1 MPKVHIKRQ
10 KFVMPSR
17 YILLIITILCIA
29 LMLITFF
36 TDAVSGT
43 FSYVANYT
51 IIPVEKG
58 LNVIGTVFN
67 DRINEFQSLKIVMA
81 ENEELKQKVNELSLE
96 KNQLI
101 ADRYELQELRELYG
115 LEDRFSKY
123 DKLGARIIGKDPG
136 NWFSVF
142 LIDRGTKDGVK
153 ENMNVIAGNGL
164 VGIVTE
170 AGPDYSTVRSV
181 IDDASNVSSMV
192 LSTSD
197 TVMVTGDLKLMESGE
212 IRFSQLSDQESRA
225 AVGDEIVTSNISNR
239 FLPEI
244 TVGYIS
250 SIETDPNNL
259 TRSGTL
265 TPAVDFAH
273 LNTVIVIKN
282 LKFED
287 TPEGESG
294 L

>member
-1 MPKVHIKRQ
+1 MPRVPVKRQ
-10 KFVMPSR
+10 KFVMPGR

-36 TDAVSGT
+36 TDAVSAPLT
-43 FSYVANYT
+43 YIADYT

-58 LNVIGTVFN
+58 LNSIGMRFSEKV
-67 DRINEFQSLKIVMA
+67 DEINSLKGVLA
-81 ENEELKQKVNELSLE
+81 ENEELKKQVQDLTLE

-101 ADRYELQELRELYG
+101 ADRYELQELRELYS
-115 LEDRFSKY
+115 LEDRFREYNKI
-123 DKLGARIIGKDPG
+123 GARVIGKDPG

-142 LIDRGTKDGVK
+142 LIDKGKNDGIEK
-153 ENMNVIAGNGL
+153 NMNVIAGDGL

-170 AGPDYSTVRSV
+170 VGPDYATVRSI

-197 TVMVTGDLKLMESGE
+197 TIMVTGDLKLLSSGE
-212 IRFSQLSDQESRA
+212 IRFSQLSNPDSKA
-225 AVGDEIVTSNISNR
+225 AVGDEIVTSNISNK
-239 FLPEI
+239 FLPEL

-273 LNTVIVIKN
+273 LNTVMVIKN
-282 LKFED
+282 LKVTDNAGED
-287 TPEGESG
+287 DG
-294 L
+294 

>member
-1 MPKVHIKRQ
+1 MPRVPIKRQ
-10 KFVMPSR
+10 KFVMPGR

-29 LMLITFF
+29 LMILTFF
-36 TDAVSGT
+36 TDAVSGPL
-43 FSYVANYT
+43 SYVANFT
-51 IIPVEKG
+51 IVPVERG
-58 LNVIGTVFN
+58 LNTIGQSFGQKM
-67 DRINEFQSLKIVMA
+67 DEWHSLKNVLS
-81 ENEELKQKVNELSLE
+81 ENEELKEEVQKLTLE

-115 LEDRFSKY
+115 LEDRFGEY
-123 DKLGARIIGKDPG
+123 DKIGARIIGKDPG

-142 LIDRGTKDGVK
+142 LIDKGEKDGLEK
-153 ENMNVIAGNGL
+153 NMNVIAGDGL
-164 VGIVTE
+164 VGIITE
-170 AGPDYSTVRSV
+170 VGPDYSTVRAL

-197 TVMVTGDLKLMESGE
+197 TVMVTGDLKLMDSGE
-212 IRFSQLSDQESRA
+212 IRFSQLSDQDSKA

-259 TRSGTL
+259 TKSGTI
-265 TPAVDFAH
+265 TPAVDFEH
-273 LNTVIVIKN
+273 LSTVVVIRE
-282 LKFED
+282 LKFSNDMGED
-287 TPEGESG
+287 SR
-294 L
+294 

>member
-1 MPKVHIKRQ
+1 
-10 KFVMPSR
+10 MPSR
-17 YILLIITILCIA
+17 YILLIITIISIT
-29 LMLITFF
+29 LMLLTFF
-36 TDAVSGT
+36 TDAVSGV
-43 FSYVANYT
+43 FSYAANYT
-51 IIPVEKG
+51 VIPIQKG

-67 DRINEFQSLKIVMA
+67 DRVNEFQTLQSVMS
-81 ENEELKQKVNELSLE
+81 ENEELKKRVNELSLE

-115 LEDRFSKY
+115 LEDRFGEY
-123 DKLGARIIGKDPG
+123 DKIGARIIGKDPG

-142 LIDRGTKDGVK
+142 LIDRGTKDGVR
-153 ENMNVIAGNGL
+153 ENMNVIAGDGL

-170 AGPDYSTVRSV
+170 AGPDYSTVRSI
-181 IDDASNVSSMV
+181 IDDDSNVSSQV

-212 IRFSQLSDQESRA
+212 IRFSQLSNQDSPA
-225 AVGDEIVTSNISNR
+225 SVGDEIVTSNISNR

-250 SIETDPNNL
+250 SIDMDPNNL
-259 TRSGTL
+259 TKSGTL
-265 TPAVDFAH
+265 TPAVDFQH

-282 LKFED
+282 LKFE
-287 TPEGESG
+287 GEEREEEK
-294 L
+294 

>member
-1 MPKVHIKRQ
+1 MPG
-10 KFVMPSR
+10 R

-29 LMLITFF
+29 LMLLTFF
-36 TDAVSGT
+36 TDAVSAPL
-43 FSYVANYT
+43 SYVANYT
-51 IIPVEKG
+51 IVPVERG
-58 LNVIGTVFN
+58 LNTIGQSFKQKM
-67 DRINEFQSLKIVMA
+67 DEWQSLKNVLD
-81 ENEELKQKVNELSLE
+81 ENEELKEEVQKLTLE

-101 ADRYELQELRELYG
+101 ADRYELQELRDLYG
-115 LEDRFSKY
+115 LEDRFGEY
-123 DKLGARIIGKDPG
+123 DKIGARIIGKDPG

-142 LIDRGTKDGVK
+142 LIDKGENDGLK
-153 ENMNVIAGNGL
+153 ENMNVIAGDGL
-164 VGIVTE
+164 VGIITE
-170 AGPDYSTVRSV
+170 VGPDYSTVRAL

-197 TVMVTGDLKLMESGE
+197 TVMVTGDLKLMDSGE
-212 IRFSQLSDQESRA
+212 IRFSQLSDQDSKA

-265 TPAVDFAH
+265 TPAVDFEH
-273 LNTVIVIKN
+273 LSTVVVIKE
-282 LKFED
+282 LKFNSDMGED
-287 TPEGESG
+287 
-294 L
+294 

>member
-10 KFVMPSR
+10 KFVMPGR
-17 YILLIITILCIA
+17 YVLLILTILCIA
-29 LMLITFF
+29 LMLLTFF
-36 TDAVSGT
+36 TDTVSGA
-43 FSYVANYT
+43 FSYAANYT

-67 DRINEFQSLKIVMA
+67 DRVNEFQSLKAVMA
-81 ENEELKQKVNELSLE
+81 ENEELKKTINELSLE

-101 ADRYELQELRELYG
+101 ADRYELGELRELYA
-115 LEDRFSKY
+115 LEDRFSEY
-123 DKLGARIIGKDPG
+123 DKVGARIIGKDPG

-142 LIDRGTKDGVK
+142 LIDRGTKDGIK
-153 ENMNVIAGNGL
+153 ENMNVIAGDGL

-170 AGPDYSTVRSV
+170 AGPDYSTVRSI
-181 IDDASNVSSMV
+181 IDDSSNVSSMV

-197 TVMVTGDLKLMESGE
+197 TVMVSGDLKLMNSGE
-212 IRFSQLSDQESRA
+212 IRFSQLSNQDSTA
-225 AVGDEIVTSNISNR
+225 SVGDEIVTSNISNR

-259 TRSGTL
+259 TKSGTL

-287 TPEGESG
+287 APKGE
-294 L
+294 LMP

>member
-1 MPKVHIKRQ
+1 MPRVHIKRQ
-10 KFVMPSR
+10 KFVMPGR

-29 LMLITFF
+29 LMLLTFF
-36 TDAVSGT
+36 TDAVSGPL
-43 FSYVANYT
+43 SYVANYT
-51 IIPVEKG
+51 IVPVERG
-58 LNVIGTVFN
+58 LNAIGERFSL
-67 DRINEFQSLKIVMA
+67 RMEEWQSLKNVLS
-81 ENEELKQKVNELSLE
+81 ENEELKKEIQDLTLE

-101 ADRYELQELRELYG
+101 ADRYELQELRDLYG
-115 LEDRFSKY
+115 LEDRFGEY
-123 DKLGARIIGKDPG
+123 DKIGARIIGKDPG

-142 LIDRGTKDGVK
+142 LIDKGESDGIRK
-153 ENMNVIAGNGL
+153 NMNVIAGDGL

-170 AGPDYSTVRSV
+170 VGPDYSTVRAL

-197 TVMVTGDLKLMESGE
+197 TVMVTGDLKLMDSGE
-212 IRFSQLSDQESRA
+212 IRFSQLSNQDSTA

-239 FLPEI
+239 FLPEL

-265 TPAVDFAH
+265 TPAVDFEH
-273 LNTVIVIKN
+273 LSTVVVIKE
-282 LKFED
+282 LKVTSDLGED
-287 TPEGESG
+287 QR
-294 L
+294 